1 MGANDMMVD
10 ELEKKIRTLE
20 NENRLLKE
28 RLSEAGISYA
38 DILDGPTDGDIELYD
53 PDQGARLRE
62 IEITDKIANDF
73 FMMFCR
79 GRKYMSFRWM
89 QSGR

>member
-1 MGANDMMVD
+1 MVH
-10 ELEKKIRTLE
+10 EKI
-20 NENRLLKE
+20 
-28 RLSEAGISYA
+28 YA
-38 DILDGPTDGDIELYD
+38 DILDETTDGENELYD
-53 PDQGARLRE
+53 PDQGARIRE
-62 IEITDKIANDF
+62 IRITDKVANDF